1 MKFAAASLVAAFVS
15 NGNEHHH
22 SHHQGVTRYSSLA
35 SKLHIIVPD
44 VAAALPADEVV
55 VLQEAP
61 KTMAV
66 SGASIS
72 KLSQDVQFWWQA
84 TVGVP
89 PAFAVSTETQT
100 VAVGPPTNQEV
111 GLLQQAFGAFYGAQR
126 DPIAAE
132 SLLTQSIASW
142 QRQPPDEQAGLYRVR
157 GDCYM
162 VRTSVLFV
170 LLWIRIGIVS
180 FVETLSILQFC
191 FKSYPTF
198 SSLSLS
204 TGFGASSRCHSRLHT
219 GHKVSTRPGWGKCRS
234 S

>member
-1 MKFAAASLVAAFVS
+1 MKFPAASLVAAFVS

-22 SHHQGVTRYSSLA
+22 SHQGVTRYSSLA
-35 SKLHIIVPD
+35 SKLHIMMPD
-44 VAAALPADEVV
+44 VAAALPPAGVV
-55 VLQEAP
+55 VLQETG

-66 SGASIS
+66 SEASIS

-89 PAFAVSTETQT
+89 PALALSTESQT
-100 VAVGPPTNQEV
+100 VTVGPPTNQEV

-132 SLLTQSIASW
+132 SLLSQSIASW

-162 VRTSVLFV
+162 VRTSVLFKYYY
-170 LLWIRIGIVS
+170 G
-180 FVETLSILQFC
+180 
-191 FKSYPTF
+191 
-198 SSLSLS
+198 
-204 TGFGASSRCHSRLHT
+204 
-219 GHKVSTRPGWGKCRS
+219 
-234 S
+234 